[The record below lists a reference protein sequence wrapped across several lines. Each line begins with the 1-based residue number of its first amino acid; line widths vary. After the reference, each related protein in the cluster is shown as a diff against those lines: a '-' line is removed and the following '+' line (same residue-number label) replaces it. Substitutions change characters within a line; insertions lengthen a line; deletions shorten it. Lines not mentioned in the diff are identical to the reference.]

1 MFCPERNKK
10 DNPYIFGHKVAI
22 DNERISIISSP
33 KKQLS
38 GFKTQNRTT
47 TFQNPKLC
55 AIFAA

>member
-1 MFCPERNKK
+1 MFCRAGNKK
-10 DNPYIFGHKVAI
+10 DNPYIFGHKLTI
-22 DNERISIISSP
+22 DYESITIISSP

-38 GFKTQNRTT
+38 GLKTQNRTT